1 MSLCLPWAAAEP
13 RGRAVSGPTVAQH
26 RRMHVLWRLAG
37 VTDRA
42 ERLALTAK
50 AVGRPLVTSSD
61 LTEREAEVLITYMRG
76 LDDRGALWSTARSWL
91 AAHRGRM
98 AS

>member
-1 MSLCLPWAAAEP
+1 
-13 RGRAVSGPTVAQH
+13 
-26 RRMHVLWRLAG
+26 MHVLWRLAG

-42 ERLALTAK
+42 QRLALTAR

-61 LTEREAEVLITYMRG
+61 LTEREADVLITYMQE
-76 LDDRGALWSTARSWL
+76 LDDRAALRDTAQAWL
-91 AAHRGRM
+91 VAYRRAV

>member
-1 MSLCLPWAAAEP
+1 MA
-13 RGRAVSGPTVAQH
+13 GPTPAQH

-42 ERLALTAK
+42 ERLALTAR
-50 AVGRPLVTSSD
+50 AVDRDLVTSSD
-61 LTEREAEVLITYMRG
+61 LTEREAEVLITYMQG
-76 LDDRGALWSTARSWL
+76 LDDRGALWGTAQGWL
-91 AAHRGRM
+91 AQYRRAA